1 MNNIKFLISAQEY
14 QTYLED
20 DGEYFDM
27 TTEEFAKAL
36 LPYIQT
42 DEVIQECVNLSAEYK
57 NGLVRLSEPRSGYKD
72 RAVCLAYG
80 NYIAEKIEN
89 KYNKQ
94 NQKQEFD
101 ISQIQLVF

>member
-1 MNNIKFLISAQEY
+1 
-14 QTYLED
+14 
-20 DGEYFDM
+20 M
-27 TTEEFAKAL
+27 TAEEFAQAV

-42 DEVIQECVNLSAEYK
+42 DEVIQECVNLSAEYR
-57 NGLVRLSEPRSGYKD
+57 NGLVRLSEPRSSYKD

-80 NYIAEKIEN
+80 NFIAEKLDN

-101 ISQIQLVF
+101 ISKIQLVF